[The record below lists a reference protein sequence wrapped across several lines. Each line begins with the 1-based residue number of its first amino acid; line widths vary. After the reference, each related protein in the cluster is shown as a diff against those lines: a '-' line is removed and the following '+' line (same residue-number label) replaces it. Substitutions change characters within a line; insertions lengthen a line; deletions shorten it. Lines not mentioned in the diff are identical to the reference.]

1 MESDW
6 ILALEQN
13 AELSVTQG
21 SLAATADAVRKGAD
35 LRLFLIAQGYEE
47 TLYFQQTYAGQRYA
61 ARSDDGKNHDRSYQ
75 VHCHMTHQLR
85 HACCAVAGGRAGKG

>member
-21 SLAATADAVRKGAD
+21 SLATADAVRKGAD
-35 LRLFLIAQGYEE
+35 LRVFLIAQGYEE
-47 TLYFQQTYAGQRYA
+47 SLYFQQTYAG
-61 ARSDDGKNHDRSYQ
+61 
-75 VHCHMTHQLR
+75 
-85 HACCAVAGGRAGKG
+85 

>member
-21 SLAATADAVRKGAD
+21 ALAAPADAVRKGAD

-47 TLYFQQTYAGQRYA
+47 TLYFRQTYAGQGDA
-61 ARSDDGKNHDRSYQ
+61 FAGL
-75 VHCHMTHQLR
+75 MTHHHSYAHRGSLAEQSYLGFFR
-85 HACCAVAGGRAGKG
+85 YDTSGSFS